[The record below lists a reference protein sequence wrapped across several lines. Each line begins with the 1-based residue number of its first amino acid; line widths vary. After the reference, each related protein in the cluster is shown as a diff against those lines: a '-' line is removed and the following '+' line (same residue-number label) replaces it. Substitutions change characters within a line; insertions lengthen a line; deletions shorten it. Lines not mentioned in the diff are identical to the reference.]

1 MYDIKKVIK
10 NIKNKKLKKKIKKK
24 VFNLV
29 KEKILKKFHV
39 LCGAV
44 CSLHVCIKKISLYTV
59 VFFIQ
64 NNNSICKIIK
74 HIFKLCVQHI
84 EEDVCV

>member
-10 NIKNKKLKKKIKKK
+10 NIKNKKLKKKVKKK

-64 NNNSICKIIK
+64 NNKNSICKI
-74 HIFKLCVQHI
+74 L
-84 EEDVCV
+84 